1 MTAPADERADADD
14 ELDAYLLRAP
24 GIDRA
29 ALNLKAALGL
39 VTFGWMLV
47 LAFDQLGRKSLGW
60 LYAAPAALLLVGLMS
75 QGMPAMLAA
84 PMIYGLGWV
93 HANRLLTRLE
103 RLAQVQVAASA
114 VATDPPADAQAPLRR
129 GALRAKV
136 LQQHEPAAQDFET
149 ALGLPGG
156 SRRWFNLAGVQ
167 ACAAGRPALGV
178 RLFERALQ
186 AAGED
191 TLVAQIE
198 KNRDRARAMAQ
209 PDAAPAGLR

>member
-60 LYAAPAALLLVGLMS
+60 LYAAPAALLLVGLAS

-84 PMIYGLGWV
+84 PLIYGLGWV

-103 RLAQVQVAASA
+103 RLAQEQVAAIA
-114 VATDPPADAQAPLRR
+114 AATDAPADALAHLRH

-136 LQQHEPAAQDFET
+136 LQQHEPAAQDFEA
-149 ALGLPGG
+149 ALDLPGG
-156 SRRWFNLAGVQ
+156 DRRWFNLAGVQ

-186 AAGED
+186 APGED

-198 KNRDRARAMAQ
+198 KNRDSAEKMAQ
-209 PDAAPAGLR
+209 QDAAPPRTR